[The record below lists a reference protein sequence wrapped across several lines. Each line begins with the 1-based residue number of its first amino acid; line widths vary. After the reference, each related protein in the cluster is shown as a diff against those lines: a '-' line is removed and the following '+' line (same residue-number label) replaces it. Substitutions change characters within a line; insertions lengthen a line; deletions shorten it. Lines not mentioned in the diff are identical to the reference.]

1 LTIDGAWALAD
12 ARIDRFTAPDPLG
25 SGGVRDY
32 SGKRVPNAPKWTANL
47 GLNARGAM
55 AGHDVELRLDG
66 HARGPTVFEI
76 DNRLHTPTV
85 VWFDARA
92 TIGRGAWRASAW
104 AKNLTDERWAISGF
118 GQGMLPLLQGLG
130 PGGPF
135 DTFTINRGRTIGI
148 DLSRRF

>member
-1 LTIDGAWALAD
+1 MGQVD
-12 ARIDRFTAPDPLG
+12 ARTNFVAHAILILG
-25 SGGVRDY
+25 VAIFAFPIYVALVGST
-32 SGKRVPNAPKWTANL
+32 W
-47 GLNARGAM
+47 
-55 AGHDVELRLDG
+55 
-66 HARGPTVFEI
+66 
-76 DNRLHTPTV
+76 
-85 VWFDARA
+85 DAA

-135 DTFTINRGRTIGI
+135 DTFTINRGRMVGI

>member
-1 LTIDGAWALAD
+1 
-12 ARIDRFTAPDPLG
+12 
-25 SGGVRDY
+25 
-32 SGKRVPNAPKWTANL
+32 
-47 GLNARGAM
+47 M
-55 AGHDVELRLDG
+55 AGHAVELRLDG

-92 TIGRGAWRASAW
+92 AIGRGAWRASAW
-104 AKNLTDERWAISGF
+104 AKNVTDERWAISGF

-135 DTFTINRGRTIGI
+135 DTFTINRGRTIGV